1 MENDEEQCI
10 GSLHKNKKKQGS
22 SSKAVPKSQQHNTAK
37 GTSNVKVEVPEEPN
51 RKRSS
56 KKISDC
62 KAKPMKQEAVDDFQ
76 VCKSKTAVKKNEKLQ
91 KKMKGEE
98 QEGEEDYKDCKPKNA
113 DNKTEKE
120 KVKKEEE
127 LQIITGKKK
136 EKKVYDLPGQKR
148 DPPEE
153 GDPLRIFYESLYKQ
167 LPESDM
173 ATIWMME
180 SGLLPKEKAAQVFE
194 KRQKK
199 SIKFS
204 SPMKAVGG
212 SVKRETDCVIDKEK
226 KRNRPSPAAAASQRK
241 RTAPS
246 KLSNKTN
253 NNKRKKD
260 DDDET
265 GVSDAGDDDDDDFV
279 AAPRKKRKT
288 SS

>member
-1 MENDEEQCI
+1 MESVENDEEQCI
-10 GSLHKNKKKQGS
+10 GSLHKNKKKQSS
-22 SSKAVPKSQQHNTAK
+22 SSKAVPKSQQNNTAK
-37 GTSNVKVEVPEEPN
+37 GTFNVKVEVPEEPN

-56 KKISDC
+56 NKISDC

-76 VCKSKTAVKKNEKLQ
+76 VCKSKAAVKKTEK
-91 KKMKGEE
+91 KKMKDVE
-98 QEGEEDYKDCKPKNA
+98 QEDEDDSKDCKSKNA
-113 DNKTEKE
+113 ANKTEKE

-127 LQIITGKKK
+127 DLQIITGKKK

-148 DPPEE
+148 DPPGE

-212 SVKRETDCVIDKEK
+212 SVKRESDCVNTKEKK
-226 KRNRPSPAAAASQRK
+226 KRNRPSPAASQRK

-246 KLSNKTN
+246 KMSNK
-253 NNKRKKD
+253 NNKNKRMKD
-260 DDDET
+260 DDDA
-265 GVSDAGDDDDDDFV
+265 GLSDADDDDDFV